1 MTESALTPD
10 EWAAHFRSQAQWTR
24 PARNYL
30 YRCAD
35 LLRARRVLDVGCGTG
50 VITEE
55 IAARTRGH
63 VAGLDIDPHLLRRR
77 EGSHATYLVGD
88 AHRLPFAD
96 SVFDVVL
103 CHFVLMWLRD
113 PRRGMA
119 EMSRVARPGGWILL
133 CAEPDYGGRLDFP
146 DLPHAAWH
154 IEALR
159 REGADPFM
167 GRKLRA
173 LCAEQGLD
181 AEVGCLSAPWTSDAV
196 RDSLDGEW
204 ATLSR
209 ITRDFVGE
217 DERRAVRAQEEAAIA
232 RGERFVFMPVFYAA
246 GQVSKSQ

>member
-1 MTESALTPD
+1 MEPALTPH
-10 EWAAHFRSQAQWTR
+10 EWAEHFRRQAEWTR
-24 PARNYL
+24 AARNYL
-30 YRCAD
+30 YRRAD

-55 IAARTRGH
+55 IAARTRGR
-63 VAGLDIDPHLLRRR
+63 VVGLDVNPDFLRLR
-77 EGSHATYLVGD
+77 EGNGAAYVLGD
-88 AHRLPFAD
+88 AMRLPFA
-96 SVFDVVL
+96 SGAFDVVI

-113 PRRGMA
+113 PRQGMA
-119 EMSRVARPGGWILL
+119 EMVRVTRPGGWALL
-133 CAEPDYGGRLDFP
+133 CAEPDYGARLDYP

-181 AEVGCLSAPWTSDAV
+181 AEVGCLSTPWTSDAI
-196 RDSLDGEW
+196 RDSLEGEW

-209 ITRDFVGE
+209 ITREFVGE
-217 DERRAVRAQEEAAIA
+217 DERRAVRAREEAAIA

-246 GQVSKSQ
+246 GRISG

>member
-1 MTESALTPD
+1 MEPALTPA
-10 EWAAHFRSQAQWTR
+10 EWAEHFRRQAEWTR
-24 PARNYL
+24 AARNYL
-30 YRCAD
+30 YRRAD

-55 IAARTRGH
+55 MAARTRGR
-63 VAGLDIDPHLLRRR
+63 VVGLDINPQFLRLR
-77 EGSHATYLVGD
+77 EGRGADYILGG
-88 AHRLPFAD
+88 ALCLPFA
-96 SVFDVVL
+96 SGAFDVVV

-119 EMSRVARPGGWILL
+119 EMVRVTRAGGWVLL
-133 CAEPDYGGRLDFP
+133 CAEPDYGARLDYP

-173 LCAEQGLD
+173 LCAEQGLG
-181 AEVGCLSAPWTSDAV
+181 AEVGCLSAPWTAEAI

-204 ATLSR
+204 AMLTR
-209 ITRDFVGE
+209 ITREFVGE
-217 DERRAVRAQEEAAIA
+217 NERRAVRAREEVAIA

-246 GQVSKSQ
+246 ARVPG

>member
-1 MTESALTPD
+1 MEPALTPT
-10 EWAAHFRSQAQWTR
+10 EWAEHFRRQAEWTR
-24 PARNYL
+24 GARNYL
-30 YRCAD
+30 YRRAD

-55 IAARTRGH
+55 MVARTRGR
-63 VAGLDIDPHLLRRR
+63 VVGLDINPDFLRLR
-77 EGSHATYLVGD
+77 EGNGASYVLGD
-88 AHRLPFAD
+88 ALRLPFAGGA
-96 SVFDVVL
+96 FDVVVG
-103 CHFVLMWLRD
+103 HFVLMWLRD
-113 PRRGMA
+113 PRQGMA
-119 EMSRVARPGGWILL
+119 EMVRVTRAGGWVLL
-133 CAEPDYGGRLDFP
+133 CAEPDYGARLDYP

-181 AEVGCLSAPWTSDAV
+181 AEVGCLSAPWTGEAI

-209 ITRDFVGE
+209 ITREFVSE
-217 DERRAVRAQEEAAIA
+217 DERRAVRAREEAAIA

-246 GQVSKSQ
+246 ARVPG

>member
-1 MTESALTPD
+1 MEPALTPD
-10 EWAAHFRSQAQWTR
+10 EWAEHFRRQAEWTR
-24 PARNYL
+24 AARNYL
-30 YRCAD
+30 YRRAD

-55 IAARTRGH
+55 MAARTRGR
-63 VAGLDIDPHLLRRR
+63 VVGLDINPEFLRRR
-77 EGSHATYLVGD
+77 EGPHADYLLGD
-88 AHRLPFAD
+88 ALRLPFAD
-96 SVFDVVL
+96 AAFDVVL

-113 PRRGMA
+113 PHQALA
-119 EMSRVARPGGWILL
+119 EMVRVARPGGWVLL
-133 CAEPDYGGRLDFP
+133 CAEPDYGARLDYP

-173 LCAEQGLD
+173 LCAAQGLD
-181 AEVGCLSAPWTSDAV
+181 AEVGCISAPWTADAI

-204 ATLSR
+204 ATLNR
-209 ITRDFVGE
+209 ITREFVSE
-217 DERRAVRAQEEAAIA
+217 DERRAVRAREEAAIA

-246 GQVSKSQ
+246 GRVPG